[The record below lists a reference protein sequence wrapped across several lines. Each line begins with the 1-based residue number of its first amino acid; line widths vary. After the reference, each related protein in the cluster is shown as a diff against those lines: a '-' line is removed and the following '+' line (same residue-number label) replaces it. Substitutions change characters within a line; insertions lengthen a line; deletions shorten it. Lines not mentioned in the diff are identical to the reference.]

1 MESMIQKKKK
11 CYICLRWGDDLE
23 RHHCI
28 HGTANRRQAEKY
40 GLWVWLCPECHRRV
54 HSAAGHELDVELKKT
69 AQSVWEAS
77 QGDTDAFRRVFG
89 KSWL

>member
-1 MESMIQKKKK
+1 MIQKKKK
-11 CYICLRWGDDLE
+11 CYICGKWGGDDMQ

-40 GLWVWLCPECHRRV
+40 GLWVWLCPECHRHV
-54 HSAAGHELDVELKKT
+54 HSSAGHEIDEELKRT
-69 AQSVWEAS
+69 AQSVWQAS
-77 QGDTDAFRRVFG
+77 QGDVDAFRRVFG